1 MNRKFILYGL
11 VGLHGNLSLRMIV
24 IQLCFELSIE
34 GGGGHTA
41 PFLAILS
48 PILIILVFFILEY
61 LKHLLYH
68 LKVVIADS
76 RNPLYHP
83 LHIPMTTFL
92 LKVFDF
98 LPQILRYL
106 SSRRGGMVCLWESVL
121 L

>member
-11 VGLHGNLSLRMIV
+11 VSLHGNLSLRMIV
-24 IQLCFELSIE
+24 IQLSLELSIE

-41 PFLAILS
+41 PFLTILS
-48 PILIILVFFILEY
+48 PILIILVFFILKD

-68 LKVVIADS
+68 LKVVITDS

-83 LHIPMTTFL
+83 LHIPMTAFL
-92 LKVFDF
+92 LKIFDF

-106 SSRRGGMVCLWESVL
+106 SRRRGSMVCLWEAVL